1 MLMLLHK
8 EVSKPEWLI
17 PVGLVALSF
26 IPLVAGALRVVQLAV
41 GTEITPENA
50 RFITAPIPVMLHIIG
65 AVLFSLLGA
74 FQFSTGL
81 RQRYPQWHKVAGRIV
96 AASGV
101 VAALS
106 GIWMTV
112 MYPIPA
118 ALQGDLLFGVR
129 LLAGAA
135 MLMSIVLAVNAA
147 MQRDI
152 AKHRAWMI
160 RGYALGLGAGTQV
173 VVLLPWMLI
182 LGTPSTLQRDVLMSL
197 AWLINLVVSEMI
209 IQKPFFGIL
218 RFYKATP

>member
-8 EVSKPEWLI
+8 QVSKRDWRI
-17 PVGLVALSF
+17 PVGLLAISF
-26 IPLVAGALRVVQLAV
+26 IPMVAGALRVGQLAAD
-41 GTEITPENA
+41 TAITPENA
-50 RFITAPIPVMLHIIG
+50 RFVGAPIPVVLHIIG
-65 AVLFSLLGA
+65 ASLFSLLGA

-81 RQRYPQWHKVAGRIV
+81 RKRSPQWHKVSGRVV

-129 LLAGAA
+129 LVVGAA
-135 MLMSIVLAVNAA
+135 MLLAIVLAVTAA
-147 MQRDI
+147 MNRDI

-160 RGYALGLGAGTQV
+160 RGYALGQGAGMQV
-173 VVLLPWMLI
+173 VVLMPWMLI
-182 LGTPSTLQRDVLMSL
+182 IGTPSALQRDVVMSL
-197 AWLINLVVSEMI
+197 AWLINLCVAEMI
-209 IQKPFFGIL
+209 IQKRSFPIF
-218 RFYKATP
+218 RFYRAIL